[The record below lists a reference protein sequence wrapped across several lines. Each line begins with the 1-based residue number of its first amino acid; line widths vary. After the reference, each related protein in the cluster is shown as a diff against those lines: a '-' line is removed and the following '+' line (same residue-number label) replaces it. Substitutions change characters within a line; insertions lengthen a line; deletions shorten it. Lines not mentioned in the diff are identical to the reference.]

1 MKMKISKLYAALACT
16 MTLLTACYEDDFQ
29 QGGYAPAQPG
39 DEILFGGSLTY
50 ETRTINATR
59 TVYGDKG
66 EAGTEIKWYEGDKV
80 RIYCDAA
87 TLGEGETTQKY
98 CDYQVTDYIEK
109 PVYDDNG
116 NLTNS
121 DKSNPKGDGSYNTEH
136 SSGLRTAD
144 GKPGLRWG
152 TGSHTFYGVYPA
164 SAQLQ
169 EGGDDVA
176 ANAFKLEGNTLE
188 AYLPN
193 TQAPTRYVAPTK
205 FTGKNYDGTENKALN
220 HYTIHPA
227 MRNAYMVATE
237 TAEPKDGG
245 VTLTFQPV
253 VAALEM
259 TLVNNCTYTTTEGG
273 ETKTTGAE
281 LADISLINLTA
292 TSPICGQ
299 FKATIAENNTAIE
312 NISTDQSFYTI
323 GIPVEDGNGNPV
335 TLQYGDKI
343 TFTVF
348 MILPGDLSSISV
360 SVVAGG
366 STKTATLTGKNGV
379 NIVQARKK
387 NFIANVP
394 IAMQNVEEVKLS
406 DWISQIPNKLADET
420 DNKVAYLSIPGAGGA
435 ASAGLDATYSYTQQ
449 QTLDIPALWDRGI
462 RCFEFMVD
470 RPAKQSNSLGDMKI
484 LCGITPVNMSLNE
497 AVNAVTA
504 KIKEHPQEFAVVIIG
519 YQDEDVDSYDRQ
531 AGDNTK
537 VPVIG
542 TETVGWGGEFH
553 EWWNAYTFSGTSTVN
568 GTAITHAKAELTS
581 STTVEEARGKL
592 FCIVRPMGIGTDGGW
607 HTGIADGVITGGW
620 PAYSTSNAYN
630 SSTGP
635 YVSALGWGNHPDHW
649 YARGFG
655 NLVTANNIAFTANQ
669 GGVADRPY
677 EVYENNAPTNTA
689 DITYTVPDKKSFAY
703 KFINKADTPWG
714 SITKSCWVQDW
725 RRVVPDATIRTQYN
739 IKAVTE
745 AEAQNGYRNEETWYF
760 KWAPSVNEKWNDIV
774 RTLEL
779 SMKDASDN
787 SYSYELY
794 INSLCGYF
802 VDGDIP
808 LSFQPRPTFQG
819 YNNVYYMDDKYYTTD
834 YVSPASLKGG
844 EDKPATSWL
853 QGTNWGPYH
862 LIGGNE
868 GNIEDYADWVNNKF
882 YNYLLTLL
890 ANNQLNGPTGI
901 VLMDRVSN
909 SLDNPAGYYIP
920 QIIISNN
927 FGASATSNV
936 RITYGGNLGETD
948 QMPAREQN

>member
-1 MKMKISKLYAALACT
+1 MKISKLYAALACT

-29 QGGYAPAQPG
+29 QGGYAPAKPG

-66 EAGTEIKWYEGDKV
+66 ETGTEIKWYEGDKV
-80 RIYCDAA
+80 RIYCEAA

-109 PVYDDNG
+109 PVYDVNG
-116 NLTNS
+116 NLTNP
-121 DKSNPKGDGSYNTEH
+121 DTSNPKGDGSYNTEH

-144 GKPGLRWG
+144 GNPGLRWG

-176 ANAFKLEGNTLE
+176 ANALKLEGNTLE

-205 FTGKNYDGTENKALN
+205 FTGKNYDGTTNPELN

-253 VAALEM
+253 VAAVEM
-259 TLVNNCTYTTTEGG
+259 TLVNNCTYTTTESGV
-273 ETKTTGAE
+273 TKTTGAE
-281 LADISLINLTA
+281 LANISLINLTA
-292 TSPICGQ
+292 ASPICGR
-299 FKATIAENNTAIE
+299 FKATIAENSTTIE

-348 MILPGDLSSISV
+348 MILPDDLSSISV

-366 STKTATLTGKNGV
+366 STKTATLTGNNGV
-379 NIVQARKK
+379 KIVQARKK

-406 DWISQIPNKLADET
+406 DWISQIPNESADGT
-420 DNKVAYLSIPGAGGA
+420 ANKVAYLSIPGAGGA
-435 ASAGLDATYSYTQQ
+435 ASSYGITNSEIQE
-449 QTLDIPALWDRGI
+449 QTLTIEQLWDRGI

-470 RPAKQSNSLGDMKI
+470 RPSSQGSSYLGNMPV
-484 LCGITPVNMSLNE
+484 LCGVSETGLTLKE
-497 AVNAVTA
+497 AMDKVTGRL
-504 KIKEHPQEFAVVIIG
+504 KEHPQEFAVVIIG
-519 YQDEDVDSYDRQ
+519 YQDKDVDSYDRQ
-531 AGDNTK
+531 AGAHT
-537 VPVIG
+537 
-542 TETVGWGGEFH
+542 TLTTGWSASFH
-553 EWWNAYTFSGTSTVN
+553 QWWNEYSFSGTATVN
-568 GTAITHAKAELTS
+568 NTTITHAKAELTS
-581 STTVEEARGKL
+581 STTVEGARGKL
-592 FCIVRPMGIGTDGGW
+592 FCIVRPMGIGIDGGW
-607 HTGIADGVITGGW
+607 HTGIASHKLGVGG
-620 PAYSTSNAYN
+620 STKPYLGYEDYYN
-630 SSTGP
+630 RETGP
-635 YVSALGWGNHPDHW
+635 YVSALGWGCHPDQW
-649 YARGFG
+649 YARGWG
-655 NLVTANNIAFTANQ
+655 KLVFNNTTTFAADQ
-669 GGVADRPY
+669 GGVSNRPY
-677 EVYENNAPTNTA
+677 SVSKTEFTNTEM
-689 DITYTVPDKKSFAY
+689 TYTVPNTTRFEY
-703 KFINKADTPWG
+703 KFVTAPGTANNYEKTTAKCI
-714 SITKSCWVQDW
+714 VQDW
-725 RRVVPDATIRTQYN
+725 RRVVPDEGIRTQYK
-739 IKAVTE
+739 IGKPTDAGALT
-745 AEAQNGYRNEETWYF
+745 GYSYISNNATSWYIN
-760 KWAPSVNEKWNDIV
+760 WAPSVDEKWTDITS
-774 RTLEL
+774 TLQK
-779 SMKDASDN
+779 SMSDN
-787 SYSYELY
+787 TGTYSLY

-802 VDGDIP
+802 VDPEYPI
-808 LSFQPRPTFQG
+808 SVQPRATFQR
-819 YNNVYYMDDKYYTTD
+819 YNNVYYLDDKFNTTT
-834 YVSPASLKGG
+834 YVGTNNLQGD
-844 EDKPATSWL
+844 EDKPSRLTS
-853 QGTNWGPYH
+853 WGPYATV
-862 LIGGNE
+862 GGLG

-909 SLDNPAGYYIP
+909 SIDNPAGYYIP